1 MKLVLVFLFCLIS
14 FSCRKRLDNFLFN
27 PDNSITEYKL
37 DDYQGEV
44 SIAVGEEYYIG
55 PEMINRFSVPLISG
69 NDTLDIAMIYVG
81 DISTIN
87 QDTVLLYCHG
97 NKDHMDFYWPRQK
110 LYANLGEKNRVGVLS
125 LDYPGYGLSEGETTE
140 ENMYASVN
148 LALEWLKEMGV
159 TQERLVMFGFS
170 LGSSPVCEI
179 AGNEGFALRPNKI
192 ILEAPFASAEVMVQ
206 DASILN
212 MPSSYFV
219 NLKID
224 NAEEIKKCTMP
235 LLWIHGRDDL
245 FLSFE
250 THGQVV
256 YDNHLGVKMAVSVD
270 GGGHENTPTIYGLS
284 NYLKDIEN
292 FIFQ

>member
-1 MKLVLVFLFCLIS
+1 MKLVLLFVVCLIS

-110 LYANLGEKNRVGVLS
+110 LYANLGGKNRVGVLS
-125 LDYPGYGLSEGETTE
+125 LDYPGYGLSEGKPTE
-140 ENMYASVN
+140 ENMYASVE
-148 LALEWLKEMGV
+148 LALKWLKDMGV
-159 TQERLVMFGFS
+159 TNDKLIMFGFS
-170 LGSSPVCEI
+170 LGSAPVCEI
-179 AGNEGFALRPNKI
+179 AGNDGFSLTPHKI
-192 ILEAPFASAEVMVQ
+192 ILEAPFASSEVMVQ
-206 DASILN
+206 DAAVLN
-212 MPSSYFV
+212 MPSSFFV
-219 NLKID
+219 NVKID

-235 LLWIHGRDDL
+235 LHWIHGKADD

-250 THGQVV
+250 SHGKLVF
-256 YDNHLGVKMAVSVD
+256 DNHSGLKSSTEVE
-270 GGGHENTPTIYGLS
+270 GGGHENTPIIYGLE
-284 NYLKDIEN
+284 NYLQDLET